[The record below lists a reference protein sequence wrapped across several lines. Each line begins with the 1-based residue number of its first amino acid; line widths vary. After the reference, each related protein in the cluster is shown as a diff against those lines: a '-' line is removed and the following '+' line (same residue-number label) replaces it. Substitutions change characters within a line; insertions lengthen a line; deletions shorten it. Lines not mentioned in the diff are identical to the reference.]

1 MKILPSK
8 LRIEYS
14 RQNADL
20 NETMLRPPHGDF
32 AHNWN
37 GYIQVTHI
45 DIKIPS
51 EHTICGKR
59 FAGEYQIYFYHPKRR
74 KPIVQSILM
83 EIHPKER
90 THKHFQKALNEWQAI
105 FDEKR
110 ANCWNRE
117 RETHKEEDRFVRRME
132 NFLLTSIDSAEVS
145 LRGDTTYD
153 NDQEERNDLSGL
165 DIRAREQST
174 ILDEPE
180 DDSYRF
186 QTLLGKIRRRASN
199 PVFEEH
205 YEKVNLGPASSAD
218 GGNRKH
224 SIQSQSQHQNL
235 RRRNIENNRTSILN
249 ESEPLSQSPSLAT
262 SLIFNESLTPP
273 PSFAPSLIFNESAT
287 QPPSFTPTSVP
298 TQPPSFTQTS
308 VPTRLPSFTPT
319 SVLTQPPSFTPTS
332 GPTQLP
338 SFTPTSVPTQPPS
351 FTPTSVPTERV
362 RWDPFHPRIIN
373 SIYFYGYDGS
383 LTEPPCS
390 EWVSWRV
397 LDTPMQIS
405 TAQWTQMRD
414 ILFGQIDSDCKRTSV
429 HWRGSVARPTQ
440 SLNERPLWQCTRDDY
455 ESDVEKRRPADSLQ
469 EIVG

>member
-298 TQPPSFTQTS
+298 T
-308 VPTRLPSFTPT
+308 
-319 SVLTQPPSFTPTS
+319 
-332 GPTQLP
+332 
-338 SFTPTSVPTQPPS
+338 
-351 FTPTSVPTERV
+351 ERV

>member
-145 LRGDTTYD
+145 LRGDITYD

-165 DIRAREQST
+165 DIRTREQST

-298 TQPPSFTQTS
+298 TQPPSFT
-308 VPTRLPSFTPT
+308 
-319 SVLTQPPSFTPTS
+319 
-332 GPTQLP
+332 
-338 SFTPTSVPTQPPS
+338 
-351 FTPTSVPTERV
+351 PTSVPTERV
-362 RWDPFHPRIIN
+362 RWDPFHPRIVN

-469 EIVG
+469 EIVV

>member
-105 FDEKR
+105 FDEKQ

-165 DIRAREQST
+165 DIRTREQST

-186 QTLLGKIRRRASN
+186 QTLLGKIRRRASH

-235 RRRNIENNRTSILN
+235 RRRNIENNRTSTLN
-249 ESEPLSQSPSLAT
+249 ESEPLSQSPSLAP

-287 QPPSFTPTSVP
+287 QPPSFT
-298 TQPPSFTQTS
+298 QTS

-319 SVLTQPPSFTPTS
+319 RVLTQPPSFTPTS
-332 GPTQLP
+332 GPTQL
-338 SFTPTSVPTQPPS
+338 PS

-469 EIVG
+469 EIVV